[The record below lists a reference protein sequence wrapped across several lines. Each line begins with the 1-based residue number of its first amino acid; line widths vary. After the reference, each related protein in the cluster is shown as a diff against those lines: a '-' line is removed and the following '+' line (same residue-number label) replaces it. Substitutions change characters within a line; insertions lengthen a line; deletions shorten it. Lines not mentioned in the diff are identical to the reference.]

1 MEELRYQV
9 DLLNAMNQR
18 MQADDR
24 MYRLVCAT
32 SRAALLYVDIQKGNV
47 KMLGDWEELFPGIII
62 KNPSDVS
69 KFYTIFEDQGIL
81 ALREL
86 LYLENTKKEREQKTF
101 KKANAQKFI
110 ECRVDVIYED
120 NKPTDKIIR
129 FSDVTTRKTQ
139 NDELLYMAYYDMLT
153 GLYNRNYFVSQLA
166 NMIHD
171 AEIENVPISIMFIDL
186 DNFHSINDGLGLVIG
201 DEVVQQFGFLLNE
214 FKSDHVIISHF
225 NADIYCLAIYNPDA
239 DHNVDV
245 IHKALKEKTKN
256 PFRMSNGDEVTIS
269 FTTGVA
275 EYPEAATNTLDLI
288 NCSEIVMFR
297 AKKKGRGEIQYFDAS
312 ILQDFLNNTSI
323 ENKLKVAVFNERF
336 SVNFQP
342 QYYSKSN
349 KLRGVEALIRW
360 KDEDGTMIPPSLFI
374 PIAEKNGTIIP
385 IGNWVLEAS
394 MCKFS
399 QWKKRFNTDMKLS
412 INISTVQYRSVS
424 FVDDVLSLIRKYE
437 LEPSNIELEITESV
451 FIGDFKEVFDKLM
464 VLRDYGVKISLDD
477 FGTGY
482 SSLSYLKKLPID
494 TLKIDKSFVDTIVS
508 DENTRIILETI
519 VFMSKKLCLETIA
532 EGVETVN
539 QYDFIKN
546 IGCDC
551 IQGYYLSKP
560 LDEKGIERILLE
572 GIY

>member
-32 SRAALLYVDIQKGNV
+32 SSSALLYIDIQKGNV
-47 KMLGDWEELFPGIII
+47 RMLGDWNELFPEITI

-69 KFYTIFEDQGIL
+69 KFYTYFEDQGVL

-86 LYLENTKKEREQKTF
+86 LYLENSKKERDQRTF
-101 KKANAQKFI
+101 KKANAPKYL
-110 ECRVDVIYED
+110 ECRVDIIYED
-120 NKPTDKIIR
+120 KKPTDKIIR
-129 FSDVTTRKTQ
+129 FTDVTSKKSQ
-139 NDELLYMAYYDMLT
+139 HDELIYMAYYDMLT
-153 GLYNRNYFVSQLA
+153 GLYSRNYFVSQLS
-166 NMIHD
+166 NMLHD
-171 AEIENVPISIMFIDL
+171 AEEENVPVSIMFIDL

-201 DEVVQQFGFLLNE
+201 DEVVQQFGFLLSE
-214 FKSDHVIISHF
+214 FKSDHVIVSHF
-225 NADIYCLAIYNPDA
+225 NADIYCLAIYNPDS
-239 DHNVDV
+239 DHNVDL
-245 IHKALKEKTKN
+245 IHKALKEKTKT
-256 PFRMSNGDEVTIS
+256 PFRMSNGDEVTVS

-275 EYPEAATNTLDLI
+275 EYPEAANNTLDLI
-288 NCSEIVMFR
+288 NCAEIVMFK
-297 AKKKGRGEIQYFDAS
+297 AKKKGRGEIQYFDAP
-312 ILQDFLNNTSI
+312 ILHDFLNNASI
-323 ENKLKVAVFNERF
+323 ENKLKVAVFDDNF
-336 SVNFQP
+336 SLNFQP
-342 QYYSKSN
+342 QYYCKNN

-385 IGNWVLEAS
+385 IGNWVLEES
-394 MCKFS
+394 MKKFG
-399 QWKKRFNTDMKLS
+399 QWKKRFNSDMKLS
-412 INISTVQYRSVS
+412 INISTVQYKSAS
-424 FVDDVLSLIRKYE
+424 FVDDVLSMVKKYE

-451 FIGDFKEVFDKLM
+451 FIGDFKEVVEKLM
-464 VLRDYGVKISLDD
+464 VLRDYGLKISLDD

-482 SSLSYLKKLPID
+482 SSLSYLKGLPID
-494 TLKIDKSFVDTIVS
+494 TLKIDKSFVDTIVL
-508 DENTRIILETI
+508 DENSRIILETI
-519 VFMSKKLCLETIA
+519 VFLSKRLGLETIA
-532 EGVETVN
+532 EGVEDTK
-539 QYDFIKN
+539 QYDYIRN